1 MSKDPLRMRDF
12 LDSNSPYIY
21 FFFESHSHELIL
33 DFDAETIVL
42 RPSDDNRKQHRNEF
56 EKSGGVLL
64 YLNFQHDIE
73 GKTVTISDQNLIEI
87 LHFNYI
93 SYFKHAKF

>member
-12 LDSNSPYIY
+12 LDSNLPYTY

-33 DFDAETIVL
+33 DFDAEMIVL
-42 RPSDDNRKQHRNEF
+42 RPSDENRKQYRNEF
-56 EKSGGVLL
+56 EKSGGGLL
-64 YLNFQHDIE
+64 YLNFQHDIKE
-73 GKTVTISDQNLIEI
+73 KTVTISDQNFIEI

-93 SYFKHAKF
+93 SYFKHSRF